1 MVGWGTTPESIEGK
15 AMWVSLSPLE
25 HRLPDLPAVPLSN
38 NISAP
43 HSLTHRGAREH
54 QSGDRVINEY

>member
-1 MVGWGTTPESIEGK
+1 MGGTTPESIEGK